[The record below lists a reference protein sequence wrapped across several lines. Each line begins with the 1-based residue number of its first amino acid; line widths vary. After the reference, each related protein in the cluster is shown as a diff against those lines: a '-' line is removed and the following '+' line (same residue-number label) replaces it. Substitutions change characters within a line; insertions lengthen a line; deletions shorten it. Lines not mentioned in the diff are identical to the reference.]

1 MDLRSMAS
9 LYEEAL
15 SAAREEG
22 PAAVREHSVSNHS
35 ALPDERTLQLLLLEG
50 VFGTSFTDDS
60 GRDVHILDFGNW
72 NKSAGPDFLNAKIC
86 INGVP
91 QSGDIELDPAPE
103 DWERHGHGSNPGFN
117 GVILHLACTPSRRKW
132 FTRNARHER
141 VPLAIIPPAALA
153 RSGTSP
159 SGSAPIRHCRHSGLL
174 ASMAPEFLETLLQSA
189 AAYRF
194 RNKHRRHAE
203 RAKYAGEEQT
213 LFENLAETLGY
224 HANKTAMRHLALRA
238 PLRSIRNCPEA
249 LLFGTAGFLLP
260 VLPASCT
267 PEAVDLHKNSGLN
280 GGPCGNNLNWRRT
293 APSPGHFRQQAGQP
307 SAEAR
312 RGAVR
317 HRSRL

>member
-22 PAAVREHSVSNHS
+22 PSAVREHSVSNHS

-72 NKSAGPDFLNAKIC
+72 NKSAGPDFLNARIC

-91 QSGDIELDPAPE
+91 QSGDIELDPTPE

-117 GVILHLACTPSRRKW
+117 GVILHLACAPSRRKW

-141 VPLAIIPPAALA
+141 VPLAVIPPAALA

-159 SGSAPIRHCRHSGLL
+159 SGSAPVRHCRHSGLL
-174 ASMAPEFLETLLQSA
+174 ASMAPEFL
-189 AAYRF
+189 
-194 RNKHRRHAE
+194 
-203 RAKYAGEEQT
+203 
-213 LFENLAETLGY
+213 
-224 HANKTAMRHLALRA
+224 
-238 PLRSIRNCPEA
+238 
-249 LLFGTAGFLLP
+249 
-260 VLPASCT
+260 
-267 PEAVDLHKNSGLN
+267 
-280 GGPCGNNLNWRRT
+280 
-293 APSPGHFRQQAGQP
+293 
-307 SAEAR
+307 
-312 RGAVR
+312 
-317 HRSRL
+317 